1 MDTADDFRGTRPE
14 PVRLDPFGRDQHGE
28 NARLRAAGP
37 AVLVEL
43 PGGVVVWAVTH
54 HDTLQA
60 LLADPRV
67 GKNPQLWDTFREGRL
82 PYGWPLLNFVVVPGM
97 ITADGEDHK
106 RLRGLVS
113 LAFTPRRIAALAPAI
128 EARTVA
134 LLDRVAEL
142 DGEFDLREHFAYP
155 LPMQVIG
162 ELLGLAAEQQDQLH
176 ALSDTLVSSSATP
189 DAALAAQRDL
199 NALLASVVAAKRAA
213 PGDDLTT
220 DLIAAR
226 EAGDGLSEA
235 ELVGT
240 LLLMLVAGH
249 ETTLNLITNAVRA
262 LLAHPDQLR
271 LVLDGS
277 RPWSAVVE
285 ETLRYDSPVGQFP
298 LRYASEDIAVGDVVI
313 RRGEALL
320 ASYAAAGRDAGHY
333 PDADRFD
340 LTRQPARHLSLGH
353 GPHFCLGS
361 GLARLEAETALRH
374 LFGRFP
380 GLALAAGE
388 RPEPIGSFV
397 SNSVRTL
404 RVTA

>member
-1 MDTADDFRGTRPE
+1 MP
-14 PVRLDPFGRDQHGE
+14 LDPFGRDQHGE

-43 PGGVVVWAVTH
+43 PGGVVVWAITH
-54 HDTLQA
+54 HDTLQQ
-60 LLADPRV
+60 LLADPRI
-67 GKNPQLWDTFREGRL
+67 GKNPQLWSTFTEGRL
-82 PYGWPLLNFVVVPGM
+82 PEGWPLLNFVTVPGM
-97 ITADGEDHK
+97 VTADGDEHR
-106 RLRGLVS
+106 RLRGLVTQ
-113 LAFTPRRIAALAPAI
+113 AFTPRRIAELRPAV
-128 EARTVA
+128 EARAAA
-134 LLDRVAEL
+134 LLDRVALLEG
-142 DGEFDLREHFAYP
+142 DFDLRAHFAYP

-162 ELLGLAAEQQDQLH
+162 ELLGLPARQQDELH
-176 ALSDTLVSSSATP
+176 ELSNTLVSSSATP
-189 DAALAAQRDL
+189 AAAVAAQQGL
-199 NALLASVVAAKRAA
+199 FALLASVVAAKRAE

-226 EAGDGLSEA
+226 AADDRLTEQ

-262 LLAHPDQLR
+262 LLAHPEQLR
-271 LVLDGS
+271 LVLDGQQ
-277 RPWSAVVE
+277 PWSAVVE

-298 LRYASEDIAVGDVVI
+298 LRYATEDIEVGGVLI

-320 ASYAAAGRDAGHY
+320 ASYGAAGRDEEHY

-340 LTRQPARHLSLGH
+340 ITRHARHLSLGH

-361 GLARLEAETALRH
+361 GLARLEAEIALSG

-380 GLALAAGE
+380 GLTAADGPA
-388 RPEPIGSFV
+388 PEPIGSV
-397 SNSVRTL
+397 ISNSVRTL
-404 RVTA
+404 PVRAG